1 MSTLVQPMDQVSTR
15 GRHTHPI
22 CYAYHR
28 PSADCDRVKDRAN
41 KRGKVAEITKKVRLK
56 ELIDD

>member
-22 CYAYHR
+22 CYAYR
-28 PSADCDRVKDRAN
+28 PSADCGWVKDRAN